1 MTKLLRDWFL
11 LQRGLRI
18 GVALGLMFG
27 WAALAQAMPAQVIII
42 RHAEKPESRYQIHLS
57 PKGRTRALALAEL
70 FQSDP
75 RVLEFGRPA
84 AIIAQSPDSKKHTV
98 RCLETVAPLA
108 AALKL
113 PVISQFTYGQ
123 AKDLVQWLKAQQ
135 QYDGKA
141 VLICMQHMEV
151 DELAQA
157 LGVADLRPRIW
168 PHETYDRLYIL
179 TYGPQDGRLLSF
191 RNLPQRLLFGDSYQA
206 VAGRN
211 ARDKAEVRFRQVYR
225 GSLPDPAAGQK
236 NLAPRW
242 QFSLSSK
249 IKGDFS
255 NFDDETI
262 PVLRLGGFCFGY
274 YLTTLGYLK
283 KDPNAVVK
291 INAPAR
297 SGSLIYRYKTKGGD
311 AARTYAWISFAWDRQ
326 SLQVEFRAD
335 VDEGRVTPEIDLPIT
350 LEAEKPEGLIVGSAP
365 CYVAFGPKKFQ
376 APIGLNYQGQAGKA
390 PPPALP
396 GSYQATL
403 VSMGGFLVENPEVPE
418 TLEQRSLPG
427 EPHAR

>member
-1 MTKLLRDWFL
+1 MLRNWVL
-11 LQRGLRI
+11 LQRCLRI
-18 GVALGLMFG
+18 GVAFGLMFG
-27 WAALAQAMPAQVIII
+27 WAAWAQAMPAQVVII
-42 RHAEKPESRYQIHLS
+42 RHAEKPEDRGQIHLN
-57 PKGRTRALALAEL
+57 PKGRTRALALVEF

-84 AIIAQSPDSKKHTV
+84 AIIAQSPTAQKPTR

-108 AALKL
+108 KELGL
-113 PVISQFTYGQ
+113 TVISQFTYGQ
-123 AKDLVQWLKAQQ
+123 AEELVQWLKAQR
-135 QYDGKA
+135 QYDGKS
-141 VLICMQHMEV
+141 VLICMQHLEV

-157 LGVADLRPRIW
+157 LGVAGLRPRVW

-179 TYGPQDGRLLSF
+179 TYAPEDGRLLSF

-211 ARDKAEVRFRQVYR
+211 ARDKAEVRFRQVYTIR
-225 GSLPDPAAGQK
+225 LPNPAAGQK
-236 NLAPRW
+236 SPAPRW
-242 QFSLSSK
+242 QFSLRGK

-255 NFDDETI
+255 HFNDETI
-262 PVLRLGGFCFGY
+262 PVVRIGGFCFGY

-297 SGSLIYRYKTKGGD
+297 SGSLVYRYKTKGED
-311 AARTYAWISFAWDRQ
+311 AGRTYAWISFAWDRQ

-335 VDEGRVTPEIDLPIT
+335 VDEGSVTPEIDLPIT
-350 LEAEKPEGLIVGSAP
+350 LEADQPVGWIVGSAP
-365 CYVAFGPKKFQ
+365 CYVAFGQKKFQ
-376 APIGLNYQGQAGKA
+376 APVGLNYQGQGGKA
-390 PPPALP
+390 PSPVPP

-403 VSMGGFLVENPEVPE
+403 GSAGGFLVEDPGDSEIAEKPA
-418 TLEQRSLPG
+418 LPG
-427 EPHAR
+427 AHNAK

>member
-1 MTKLLRDWFL
+1 L
-11 LQRGLRI
+11 
-18 GVALGLMFG
+18 G

-42 RHAEKPESRYQIHLS
+42 RHAEKYEDRRQIHLT
-57 PKGRTRALALAEL
+57 PKGRTRALALVEL

-84 AIIAQSPDSKKHTV
+84 AVIAQSPSAKKASR
-98 RCLETVAPLA
+98 RCLETVEPLA
-108 AALKL
+108 AALRL

-123 AKDLVQWLKAQQ
+123 AGELVHWLKDQR

-141 VLICMQHMEV
+141 VLICMQHMEI

-179 TYGPQDGRLLSF
+179 TYDPKDGRLLSF

-211 ARDKAEVRFRQVYR
+211 AAEVRFRQVYR
-225 GSLPDPAAGQK
+225 VSLRNPAAGQESP
-236 NLAPRW
+236 ARRW
-242 QFSLSSK
+242 QFSFNAK

-255 NFDDETI
+255 NFNDETI

-274 YLTTLGYLK
+274 YLNTLGYLK

-291 INAPAR
+291 INAPVR
-297 SGSLIYRYKTKGGD
+297 SGSLIYRYKTKAGE
-311 AARTYAWISFAWDRQ
+311 AERAYAWISFAWDKQ
-326 SLQVEFRAD
+326 SLRVEFQAD
-335 VDEGRVTPEIDLPIT
+335 VDEASIIPEIDLPIT
-350 LEAEKPEGLIVGSAP
+350 LAADKVVGLIVGSTP
-365 CYVAFGPKKFQ
+365 CQVAFGPKKFQ
-376 APIGLNYQGQAGKA
+376 APIGLSYQGLGGKA
-390 PPPALP
+390 PPPAPP

-403 VSMGGFLVENPEVPE
+403 MSVGGFLVENPDDSEHTEKP
-418 TLEQRSLPG
+418 SLPG
-427 EPHAR
+427 EHNAK

>member
-1 MTKLLRDWFL
+1 MLRDRSLF
-11 LQRGLRI
+11 RYGLRLS
-18 GVALGLMFG
+18 VALGLMFG
-27 WAALAQAMPAQVIII
+27 WATWAQAMPAQVIII
-42 RHAEKPESRYQIHLS
+42 RHAEKYEARGQIHLS

-75 RVLEFGRPA
+75 RVLEFGKPA
-84 AIIAQSPDSKKHTV
+84 AIIAQSPTAQKPSR
-98 RCLETVAPLA
+98 RCLETVEPLA
-108 AALKL
+108 QALGL

-123 AKDLVQWLKAQQ
+123 AEGLVQWLRQHRE
-135 QYDGKA
+135 YDGKA
-141 VLICMQHMEV
+141 VLVCMQHMEI

-179 TYGPQDGRLLSF
+179 TYAPEDGRLLSL
-191 RNLPQRLLFGDSYQA
+191 RNLPQRLLFGDSYQT
-206 VAGRN
+206 VAGRT
-211 ARDKAEVRFRQVYR
+211 ARDTAEVRFRQVYR
-225 GSLPDPAAGQK
+225 VSLPNPAADKKGRS
-236 NLAPRW
+236 PRW

-255 NFDDETI
+255 NFNDETI

-291 INAPAR
+291 INAPAG
-297 SGSLIYRYKTKGGD
+297 SGSLVYRYKAKRGD
-311 AARTYAWISFAWDRQ
+311 TELTYARISFAWDRQ
-326 SLQVEFRAD
+326 SLQVQFQAD
-335 VDEGRVTPEIDLPIT
+335 VDEGSITPEIDLPIT
-350 LEAEKPEGLIVGSAP
+350 LEADKPVGLIVGSAP

-376 APIGLNYQGQAGKA
+376 APVGLNYQGLGGKA
-390 PPPALP
+390 PPPAP
-396 GSYQATL
+396 AGSYQATL
-403 VSMGGFLVENPEVPE
+403 MSVGGFLVEKPEVPE
-418 TLEQRSLPG
+418 TLEQRSLPN

>member
-1 MTKLLRDWFL
+1 MLKDWLL
-11 LQRGLRI
+11 LQRCLRI

-27 WAALAQAMPAQVIII
+27 WAAWAQAMPAQVVII
-42 RHAEKPESRYQIHLS
+42 RHAEKYEDPGQIHLS

-84 AIIAQSPDSKKHTV
+84 AIIAQSPTAKKHSP
-98 RCLETVAPLA
+98 RCIETVEPLA
-108 AALKL
+108 KELGL

-123 AKDLVQWLKAQQ
+123 AEELVQWLKRHRE
-135 QYDGKA
+135 YDGKA

-179 TYGPQDGRLLSF
+179 TYAPEDGRLLSF

-225 GSLPDPAAGQK
+225 VSLPNPAAGQK
-236 NLAPRW
+236 SLAPRW
-242 QFSLSSK
+242 QFSLSGK

-255 NFDDETI
+255 NFNDETI

-291 INAPAR
+291 INALAR

-311 AARTYAWISFAWDRQ
+311 AERTYAWISFAWDRQ
-326 SLQVEFRAD
+326 SLQVEFQAD
-335 VDEGRVTPEIDLPIT
+335 VDEGSITPEIDLPIT
-350 LEAEKPEGLIVGSAP
+350 LEADKPGGLIVGSAP
-365 CYVAFGPKKFQ
+365 CYVAFGQKKFQ
-376 APIGLNYQGQAGKA
+376 APIGLNYQGLGGKA
-390 PPPALP
+390 PPPAP
-396 GSYQATL
+396 SGSYQATL
-403 VSMGGFLVENPEVPE
+403 VSVGGFLVENPDDSEITEKP
-418 TLEQRSLPG
+418 SLPG
-427 EPHAR
+427 AHNAK